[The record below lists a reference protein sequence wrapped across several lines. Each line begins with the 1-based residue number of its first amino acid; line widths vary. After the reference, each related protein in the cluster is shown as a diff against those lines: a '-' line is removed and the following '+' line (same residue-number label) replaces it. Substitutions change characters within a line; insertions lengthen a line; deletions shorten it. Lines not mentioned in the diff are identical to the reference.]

1 MKMTTT
7 QCLRHCQVWK
17 EYWLHLELDRIFE
30 EVEGNHRGR
39 RTRKPGEKWAEEEDG
54 VEWRDPGWA

>member
-30 EVEGNHRGR
+30 EVEGNRGR